1 MTIQRFRF
9 YRHGFRITILFVICA
24 ILYGC
29 GDYKLVNS
37 KEYEVITKIEL
48 AQLKKEAE
56 NGRSVG
62 RYQTFTRGIR
72 TWRLDTATGSSCLL
86 LTSEE
91 DWKKPDTAASGCN
104 NY

>member
-1 MTIQRFRF
+1 MPMQRFRF
-9 YRHGFRITILFVICA
+9 YRHGFRITILIVICA
-24 ILYGC
+24 IQYGC
-29 GDYKLVNS
+29 GDYKVVDS
-37 KEYEVITKIEL
+37 REYEVITKAEL

-56 NGRSVG
+56 IGRSVG

-91 DWKKPDTAASGCN
+91 DWKKPDTAASACS